1 MKLVTQSMHPVH
13 LFGEEEAVRQLAK
26 AGFDA
31 IDWSFFEM
39 DPWMDENWKKKA
51 ARLKEAILTCG
62 LTVTQ
67 AHAPF
72 PSSVGQDARDD
83 EIMRTI
89 HRSMEAA
96 AFLGAGHI
104 VVHPKQHMPYAT
116 HKAQLWKENVAMYR
130 ALIPYCE
137 QWGIKV
143 CCENLW
149 QIDKKRGYIVGSVC
163 GTPDEFAALLDEV
176 NSPWIVGCLDLGHS
190 ALVGVEPAD
199 FIRAL
204 GKGKLQA
211 LHVHDVNYRRDC
223 HNLPFTEKLDW
234 DSITAALREIGYQG
248 EFTFEA
254 DNFLFGFP
262 KELYQPVARLMVET
276 GRYLIRRIE
285 KP

>member
-1 MKLVTQSMHPVH
+1 M
-13 LFGEEEAVRQLAK
+13 
-26 AGFDA
+26 
-31 IDWSFFEM
+31 
-39 DPWMDENWKKKA
+39 
-51 ARLKEAILTCG
+51 TCG

-72 PSSVGQDARDD
+72 PSSSGQDARDD

-149 QIDKKRGYIVGSVC
+149 QWIKSGAIFVEAY
-163 GTPDEFAALLDEV
+163 AA
-176 NSPWIVGCLDLGHS
+176 
-190 ALVGVEPAD
+190 
-199 FIRAL
+199 
-204 GKGKLQA
+204 
-211 LHVHDVNYRRDC
+211 RRT
-223 HNLPFTEKLDW
+223 NL
-234 DSITAALREIGYQG
+234 
-248 EFTFEA
+248 
-254 DNFLFGFP
+254 
-262 KELYQPVARLMVET
+262 
-276 GRYLIRRIE
+276 RRCWT
-285 KP
+285 K